1 MKKQISRVLVGLLV
15 AVISFCALTTTVN
28 AVAQSITLGDP
39 ETLPGYVAGTYF
51 TTKTTSSGEYLY
63 CLNIHKNTA
72 KNTTATLVGERDAG
86 VAYIMVNGYP
96 SKSFTGERLK
106 DYYITQTALWWYLDD
121 TTGSNNLNASFKGSG
136 SDQYNLRPYIK
147 KLVNGAKQ
155 AKNNGYA
162 KTTLNA
168 SLADN
173 TMSLSSD
180 GKYYISNE
188 ITVKSTNLSTYKV
201 TFSNAPS
208 NTTAID
214 SSGNAKSSFK
224 AGEKFRIR
232 VLASQVSGTK
242 VNIKATVSGTGTV
255 YKAYE
260 YQPSDS
266 NMQNVTPAVIAPEK
280 TNVSDAVNVIIS
292 TSRVTITKIDKTT
305 KQAIAG
311 AKLVLKDASGKT
323 ITSWT
328 STTSA
333 RVIKNLPDGTYTVEE
348 TEAPTGYKLNKEV
361 VKFTIDSTHRDV
373 KVTFSNEAKERVV
386 NIIKI
391 DKSTGNPLA
400 GAVIVVRDATGKEV
414 ARFTSTVDPYVITNL
429 ADGTYTVEEE
439 SAPAGYMKNSEK
451 ISFTIDAEHVSH
463 QITIENYP
471 EVVVPNTSS
480 AGSIIL
486 TILGLGIIGSGIG
499 FVYKNGKK
507 AK

>member
-1 MKKQISRVLVGLLV
+1 MKKQLSRVLTMVLV
-15 AVISFCALTTTVN
+15 AVIGFCTFTTTVN
-28 AVAQSITLGDP
+28 AVPQTITLGSP

-51 TTKTTSSGEYLY
+51 TTKTTSAGEYLY
-63 CLNIHKNTA
+63 CLDIHKYTA

-121 TTGSNNLNASFKGSG
+121 TTGSSNLGSAFKGTG
-136 SDQYNLRPYIK
+136 SDQYNLRPHIK
-147 KLVNGAKQ
+147 KLVADAK
-155 AKNNGYA
+155 AARNKGYA
-162 KTTLNA
+162 KTTISA
-168 SLADN
+168 SIADK

-188 ITVKSTNLSTYKV
+188 ITVNSSNLSTYKV

-214 SSGNAKSSFK
+214 TNGNAKTSFK
-224 AGEKFRIR
+224 AGEKFKIR
-232 VLASQVSGTK
+232 VLASQVSGTELN
-242 VNIKATVSGTGTV
+242 VKATITGTGTV

-260 YQPSDS
+260 YQPSDPG
-266 NMQNVTPAVIAPEK
+266 MQNVTPGVIAPE
-280 TNVSDAVNVIIS
+280 TTTVTAAVDVTIS
-292 TSRVTITKIDKTT
+292 TSKVTITKIDKTT
-305 KQAIAG
+305 KQPIAG
-311 AKLVLKDASGKT
+311 AKLVLKDANGKE

-333 RVIKNLPDGTYTVEE
+333 RVIKNLPDGTYTIEE
-348 TEAPTGYKLNKEV
+348 VEAPTGYKLNKEV
-361 VKFTIDSTHRDV
+361 VKFTVDASHRDV
-373 KVTFSNEAKERVV
+373 KVTFTNEAKERVV
-386 NIIKI
+386 NIVKI

-400 GAVIVVRDATGKEV
+400 GAVIVVRDSTGKEV
-414 ARFTSTVDPYVITNL
+414 ARFTTTTDPYVITNL

-439 SAPAGYMKNSEK
+439 SAPAGYKRTEEK

-471 EVVVPNTSS
+471 EVVVPDTSA

-486 TILGLGIIGSGIG
+486 TILGLAIIGGGIG

-507 AK
+507 AN